1 MIHYIVGLP
10 YKIWAFLAFKYK
22 FKKPYVLLDIRRAP
36 SQMYQRQIFVKRAPK
51 AHTTTL
57 CVCVCKGRPL
67 RALPT
72 SWYGAYH
79 TFTRVKII
87 GKGCNIVFY
96 KVFLSRADAK

>member
-36 SQMYQRQIFVKRAPK
+36 SQMYQRPQIFVKRAPK

-57 CVCVCKGRPL
+57 CVVCVQRPAFESLADVMVWGIPYVHKSQNNRKGVQHCIL
-67 RALPT
+67 
-72 SWYGAYH
+72 
-79 TFTRVKII
+79 
-87 GKGCNIVFY
+87 
-96 KVFLSRADAK
+96 